1 MPHKKEASNRRPPQG
16 DAKRREDAAARE
28 DTAQTVF
35 SPDEPV
41 AEKGADLVER
51 GIQQWKRERPDI
63 DSSGKAVVGRL
74 LRLEEVV
81 LRTLNQ
87 VLEPFGMKY
96 QEYAVLATLRVAGA
110 PYRLS
115 PSRLQST
122 LLFTS
127 GGLSNL
133 LKRLEK
139 EGWVKRSIDPN
150 DGRGVLV
157 KLTAKGIRLAD
168 EAMPRHAAAELHL
181 LRMFDASQREV
192 LSGLLGQMMTGN
204 APETGPE
211 PAFVARTKTA

>member
-16 DAKRREDAAARE
+16 DAKRRDDAAARE
-28 DTAQTVF
+28 ETAQAVF
-35 SPDEPV
+35 SPDEPA

-157 KLTAKGIRLAD
+157 KLTAKGVRLAD

-211 PAFVARTKTA
+211 PAFVARMKTD

>member
-16 DAKRREDAAARE
+16 DAKGREAPE
-28 DTAQTVF
+28 DLR
-35 SPDEPV
+35 SPVDEAP
-41 AEKGADLVER
+41 AEGGDLVAR
-51 GIQQWKRERPDI
+51 GIRQWQRERPDI
-63 DSSGKAVVGRL
+63 DSSGKSVVGRL

-110 PYRLS
+110 SYRLS

-139 EGWVKRSIDPN
+139 EGWIKRSIDPN

-181 LRMFDASQREV
+181 LRMFDDGQRDV
-192 LSGLLGQMMTGN
+192 LSGLLSQMMTGN
-204 APETGPE
+204 APELGPE
-211 PAFVARTKTA
+211 PGEALRKPRD

>member
-1 MPHKKEASNRRPPQG
+1 MPHKEEASNRRPPQS
-16 DAKRREDAAARE
+16 DAADPRPPTEELPA
-28 DTAQTVF
+28 AQ
-35 SPDEPV
+35 
-41 AEKGADLVER
+41 GGDLVER
-51 GIQQWKRERPDI
+51 GIRQWKRERPDI
-63 DSSGKAVVGRL
+63 DSSGKAVIGRL

-81 LRTLNQ
+81 LRTLNL
-87 VLEPFGMKY
+87 VLEPFGLKY

-133 LKRLEK
+133 LKRLEN
-139 EGWVKRSIDPN
+139 EGWIKRSIDPN

-181 LRMFDASQREV
+181 LRMFDQNQRET
-192 LSGLLGQMMTGN
+192 LANLLGTMMIDN
-204 APETGPE
+204 APELGPE
-211 PAFVARTKTA
+211 PSDALRGLRP

>member
-16 DAKRREDAAARE
+16 DAKRRDDAAARE
-28 DTAQTVF
+28 ETAQAVF

-211 PAFVARTKTA
+211 PAFVARMKTD

>member
-1 MPHKKEASNRRPPQG
+1 MEITSCRTRKKHRIDVRPKAMQSVATMPPRARTPRPCSRPTS
-16 DAKRREDAAARE
+16 AA
-28 DTAQTVF
+28 
-35 SPDEPV
+35 

-51 GIQQWKRERPDI
+51 GIRQWKRERPDI

-87 VLEPFGMKY
+87 VLEPFGH
-96 QEYAVLATLRVAGA
+96 EVPGVRGARHPARGRRAVQAVAVA
-110 PYRLS
+110 PAEHAAVHV
-115 PSRLQST
+115 
-122 LLFTS
+122 
-127 GGLSNL
+127 GWLSNL

-157 KLTAKGIRLAD
+157 KLTAKGVRLAD

-204 APETGPE
+204 APELGPAE
-211 PAFVARTKTA
+211 I

>member
-1 MPHKKEASNRRPPQG
+1 MPHKDEASNRRPPQG
-16 DAKRREDAAARE
+16 DATHRDDLVALR
-28 DTAQTVF
+28 QTDPEV
-35 SPDEPV
+35 V
-41 AEKGADLVER
+41 AEGGDLVER
-51 GIQQWKRERPDI
+51 GIRQWQRERPDI

-81 LRTLNQ
+81 LRTLNL
-87 VLEPFGMKY
+87 VLEPFGLKY

-115 PSRLQST
+115 PSRLQAT

-133 LKRLEK
+133 LKRLER
-139 EGWVKRSIDPN
+139 EGWIKRSIDPN

-157 KLTAKGIRLAD
+157 KLTPKGVRLAD

-181 LRMFDASQREV
+181 LRMFDAAQRDT
-192 LSGLLGQMMTGN
+192 LSKLLSQMMTGN
-204 APETGPE
+204 APELGPE
-211 PAFVARTKTA
+211 PVVRGNTVLNRTKGPL

>member
-1 MPHKKEASNRRPPQG
+1 MHVMPHKKEASNRRLPQA
-16 DAKRREDAAARE
+16 DAQPRSDAPRAEVAFPAQE
-28 DTAQTVF
+28 APTAV
-35 SPDEPV
+35 
-41 AEKGADLVER
+41 GGDLVER
-51 GIQQWKRERPDI
+51 GIGQWQRERPDI

-139 EGWVKRSIDPN
+139 DGWIKRSIDPN

-181 LRMFDASQREV
+181 LRMLDADQRNT
-192 LSGLLGQMMTGN
+192 LAGLLSQMMTGN
-204 APETGPE
+204 APETGPD
-211 PAFVARTKTA
+211 PA

>member
-1 MPHKKEASNRRPPQG
+1 MPHKEEASNRRPPQG
-16 DAKRREDAAARE
+16 DAADPHPPTEDGP
-28 DTAQTVF
+28 AQ
-35 SPDEPV
+35 
-41 AEKGADLVER
+41 GGDLVER
-51 GIQQWKRERPDI
+51 GIRQWQRERPDI
-63 DSSGKAVVGRL
+63 DSSGKAVIGRL

-81 LRTLNQ
+81 LRTLNL
-87 VLEPFGMKY
+87 VLEPFGLKY

-133 LKRLEK
+133 LKRLEN
-139 EGWVKRSIDPN
+139 EGWIKRSIDPN

-181 LRMFDASQREV
+181 LRMFDQNQRET
-192 LSGLLGQMMTGN
+192 LANLLGTMMIDN
-204 APETGPE
+204 APELGPE
-211 PAFVARTKTA
+211 PSDALRGLRP